1 MRSIIVLGI
10 CVAGVCV
17 PVGIAASE
25 PSAAELLRMIDRSRA
40 PYDSF
45 RQEIVIH
52 EIEDRRV
59 VQASRLSVLHQE
71 YEDGTTASVALFR
84 EPRRMRGRKVLMDAA
99 DTWLYVP
106 GSSRAIRVSLA
117 QRLTGG
123 VATGDVLAINYERS
137 YRARRLENAIVN
149 ERAVYTV
156 ELTATTTHVTYYRIV
171 VYVDTELRR
180 PLLAEYRSRS
190 GRVLKTGYYTA
201 YEIVGSR
208 AINVELVLVDH
219 LADGATTVV
228 RSASFEPQRFPLH
241 YFNPASL
248 RELAF

>member
-10 CVAGVCV
+10 CVVGVCV

-25 PSAAELLRMIDRSRA
+25 PSATELLRMIDRSRA

-59 VQASRLSVLHQE
+59 VQESRLSVLHQE
-71 YEDGTTASVALFR
+71 YDDGTTASVALFR
-84 EPRRMRGRKVLMDAA
+84 EPSRMRGRKVLMDAA

-123 VATGDVLAINYERS
+123 VATGDVLAINY
-137 YRARRLENAIVN
+137 

-219 LADGATTVV
+219 LAGGATTVV
-228 RSASFEPQRFPLH
+228 RSASFEPQSFPLH

>member
-1 MRSIIVLGI
+1 MRSIIVLDI
-10 CVAGVCV
+10 CVVGVCV

-52 EIEDRRV
+52 EIEDRRI
-59 VQASRLSVLHQE
+59 VQESRLSVLHQE
-71 YEDGTTASVALFR
+71 YDDGTTASVALFR
-84 EPRRMRGRKVLMDAA
+84 
-99 DTWLYVP
+99 
-106 GSSRAIRVSLA
+106 
-117 QRLTGG
+117 G

-171 VYVDTELRR
+171 VYVDTELQR
-180 PLLAEYRSRS
+180 PLPAESRSRS

-228 RSASFEPQRFPLH
+228 RSASFEPQSFPLH

-248 RELAF
+248 RELSF